1 LNHCTSAVR
10 QALRPTERGELF
22 TTDSELQDE
31 RLILAGTRFS
41 TGQTIRSKWLPVVNS
56 FRSSLTRVRW
66 LQQILP
72 QAAQ

>member
-1 LNHCTSAVR
+1 
-10 QALRPTERGELF
+10 LRPTERGELF

-41 TGQTIRSKWLPVVNS
+41 TGQTIWSKWLPVVNS
-56 FRSSLTRVRW
+56 LRSSLTRVRW